1 MSKDSIMREGRVM
14 DWLKYPF
21 FLFVLVV
28 TPLSGAKNISVVVS
42 PSSSEMAVEHIQLG
56 MKKELNRQGYVRDSN
71 LTWLNEAQ
79 TQWSDL
85 RVTITSAKESAF
97 LTLISQSNRLTPS
110 ASEHWPIGVTS
121 VSPMLPGAREFNF
134 LNELLP
140 DIRTLGVIINKEVDD
155 IENVQHFL
163 TQQERKGIRIVYR
176 YITTGEDLRHSTRSL
191 VPLVDAI
198 YLPCHIT
205 KMAQLN
211 QVVTVAERNNVAL
224 IGEDHMSIHD
234 GILAVYDIDYVQVG
248 SDTADLLVRLAEG
261 EDRRDIHNFIAQP
274 VLSINLDTA
283 SRTGIELPSG
293 IIDKAKFLIE

>member
-1 MSKDSIMREGRVM
+1 
-14 DWLKYPF
+14 
-21 FLFVLVV
+21 
-28 TPLSGAKNISVVVS
+28 
-42 PSSSEMAVEHIQLG
+42 MAIEHIQLG
-56 MKKELNRQGYVRDSN
+56 MKKELNRQGYVRDTN
-71 LTWLNEAQ
+71 LTWLKEAQ

-97 LTLISQSNRLTPS
+97 LTLISQSNRLTTS
-110 ASEHWPIGVTS
+110 TSEHWPIGVTS
-121 VSPMLPGAREFNF
+121 VSPMLPAAGFNF

-163 TQQERKGIRIVYR
+163 MQQERKGIRIVYR
-176 YITTGEDLRHSTRSL
+176 YIKTGEELRHSTRSL

-224 IGEDHMSIHD
+224 IGEDHTSIYD
-234 GILAVYDIDYVQVG
+234 GILAVYDIDYVQIG
-248 SDTADLLVRLAEG
+248 RDTADLLVRLAEG
-261 EDRRDIHNFIAQP
+261 EDRSDIHNFIAQP